1 MQRAGVRGKR
11 IIAVYIPLNWFNVN
25 ETNPRLK
32 VLTLVCTEVLL
43 PLPEMFRRVTRLGCD
58 VKTDA
63 DLVKPG

>member
-1 MQRAGVRGKR
+1 MKGKR

-32 VLTLVCTEVLL
+32 ILILICTKVLL
-43 PLPEMFRRVTRLGCD
+43 PLPEMFRRVTGLGCG